1 MNREEMNLEVEKI
14 RKQYTEKNEE
24 EKSFEALREL
34 DREVKRPAKTFAYTF
49 GTVGTLI
56 MGTGMTLALDT
67 FGKDKRIPGILIGAA
82 GLAMMCVN
90 YPIYQKK
97 LDERKKQYAQKILD
111 LSDNMIFEEE

>member
-1 MNREEMNLEVEKI
+1 MV
-14 RKQYTEKNEE
+14 
-24 EKSFEALREL
+24 
-34 DREVKRPAKTFAYTF
+34 
-49 GTVGTLI
+49 
-56 MGTGMTLALDT
+56 TGMTLALDT